1 MKITLNILDKK
12 ILVNEPSFNDYKS
25 LLKNLTTDDDTESVF
40 NNFLKENIDS
50 YDFNILEK
58 FLILLNLRGLVLGNE
73 YNITVEKENY
83 SINLDAIIEKFN
95 LINDIY
101 EINIG
106 GKKYG
111 FGYIDTFKFK
121 PNKIDFITD
130 SFKYLNGKLLNI
142 TYEEKSDILP
152 AMNFVEVYNGI
163 INKLYNDSIELKFIN
178 EEIFLYNCLPFL
190 KSIFETDLL
199 EFYKLEYIC
208 RKVLNFGF
216 NDFSNISVPECRIL
230 LNYHVED
237 VKKENDRIEQ
247 LKNR

>member
-12 ILVNEPSFNDYKS
+12 IIVKEPSFTDYKS
-25 LLKNLTTDDDTESVF
+25 LLKNLTTDDDTELVF
-40 NNFLKENIDS
+40 DNFIKENIGNNNFD
-50 YDFNILEK
+50 ILEK

-83 SINLDAIIEKFN
+83 SINLDAIIEKFSE
-95 LINDIY
+95 INNIY
-101 EINIG
+101 EIDIN

-111 FGYIDTFKFK
+111 FGYVDTFNFK

-142 TYEEKSDILP
+142 SNEEKSDILP
-152 AMNFVEVYNGI
+152 AMNFVEVYDNI
-163 INKLYNDSIELKFIN
+163 IKQLYKDSIELKFIN
-178 EEIFLYNCLPFL
+178 EEVFLYNCLPFL

-199 EFYKLEYIC
+199 EFYKLEYVC

-216 NDFSNISVPECRIL
+216 NDFNNISVPECRIL